1 MGRRALPAPQSVFR
15 HGRDGLFFNHR
26 PQACCSVSMLTD
38 RFFNRNRNRF
48 DRIDDAIR
56 VLTEGNIKLMSQVT
70 DWAAQEQADLTAIS
84 ATLDG
89 IVTGVAALDTL
100 ITNFQNSPGTL
111 SPSDQAAL
119 DAIQSASKAVVA
131 KAAAISTVAP
141 VPAA

>member
-1 MGRRALPAPQSVFR
+1 
-15 HGRDGLFFNHR
+15 
-26 PQACCSVSMLTD
+26 MLAD